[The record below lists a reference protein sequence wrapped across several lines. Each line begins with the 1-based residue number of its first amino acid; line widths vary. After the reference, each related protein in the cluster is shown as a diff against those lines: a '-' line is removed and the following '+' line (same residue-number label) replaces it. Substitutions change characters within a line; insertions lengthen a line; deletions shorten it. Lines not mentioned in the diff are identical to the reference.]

1 MIWVNQKEI
10 ERIKKSGVAFL
21 VCSSVL
27 LTGCGKEAE
36 CQIGGYHIHK
46 YTDETGYTKYVESEK
61 LNLGEFN
68 RNDEYILISKDEEE
82 YYKKVNKAK
91 LLLAS
96 NNYAMIDKLLEEN
109 SDYLEYEYRY
119 TYITYTKAG
128 KAMIPISHVS
138 YKWTTDKS
146 DGQLTGNV
154 RIIHPMY
161 QAYDVK
167 KDENG
172 KFVVIASDL
181 ANNLYDVIGEYPYI
195 RKDDVK
201 ETVLDDT
208 LSLGNDGNVYYANGT
223 LYQAPEKTVT
233 RTLVKEN
240 N

>member
-1 MIWVNQKEI
+1 MICVNQKEM

-46 YTDETGYTKYVESEK
+46 YTDKTGYTKYVESEK
-61 LNLGEFN
+61 LTLGEFN

-96 NNYAMIDKLLEEN
+96 NNYEMIDKLLEEN

-208 LSLGNDGNVYYANGT
+208 LSLGSDGNVYYANGT
-223 LYQAPEKTVT
+223 LYQAPEKNVT

>member
-1 MIWVNQKEI
+1 MIWVNQKEL
-10 ERIKKSGVAFL
+10 ERIKKSWVAL
-21 VCSSVL
+21 LICGSVL
-27 LTGCGKEAE
+27 LTGCCKEAE
-36 CQIGGYHIHK
+36 CQIDGYHIHK
-46 YTDETGYTKYVESEK
+46 YTDEAGYTKYVESEK
-61 LNLGEFN
+61 MSLGEFN

-96 NNYAMIDKLLEEN
+96 NNYEMIDKLLEEN
-109 SDYLEYEYRY
+109 SDYLEYEYRH
-119 TYITYTKAG
+119 TYITYTRAG
-128 KAMIPISHVS
+128 KAMIPVTHVS
-138 YKWTTDKS
+138 YKWTTDRN
-146 DGQLTGNV
+146 DGRLTGNV

-172 KFVVIASDL
+172 KFVIIASDL
-181 ANNLYDVIGEYPYI
+181 TNNLYDVIGEYPYI

-201 ETVLDDT
+201 ETVLDNT
-208 LSLGNDGNVYYANGT
+208 LSLGSDGNVYYANGT

-233 RTLVKEN
+233 RTLTKEN

>member
-1 MIWVNQKEI
+1 MIWVNQKEM

-46 YTDETGYTKYVESEK
+46 YTDKTGYTKYVESEK
-61 LNLGEFN
+61 LTLGEFN

-96 NNYAMIDKLLEEN
+96 NNYEMIDKLLEEN

>member
-1 MIWVNQKEI
+1 MICVNQKEM

-46 YTDETGYTKYVESEK
+46 YTDKTGYTKYVESEK
-61 LNLGEFN
+61 LTLGEFN

-96 NNYAMIDKLLEEN
+96 NNYEMIDKLLEEN

>member
-1 MIWVNQKEI
+1 MIWVNQKEM

-61 LNLGEFN
+61 LTLGEFN

-96 NNYAMIDKLLEEN
+96 NNYEMIDKLLEEN